1 MVSLNVQRYCIP
13 FVASTSI
20 TATPI
25 SMVTEILEFAIE
37 VQCQSD
43 VLSESLIIMVNSTA
57 YIITRPSLI
66 SKFTTTISQTGYDI
80 SIQCIWNVNGG
91 MIIDETTL
99 YGNDYFYHFNCI
111 C

>member
-66 SKFTTTISQTGYDI
+66 SKFTTTINQTGFDI